1 MPSALPLARVE
12 DTMLTD
18 QELKLVDAI
27 ATLGM
32 SQRVA
37 AQFAGYASQGAVT
50 AALNRPLVVQAIADT
65 RAANAEV
72 LNITREKMHMGLNEA
87 VEMARMLGDPASMIR
102 GWRERGLIAGF
113 YDESPDARRGVT
125 DLQKKAMDRVKEL
138 SDEDLIALTAKKVE
152 GITIDQTP
160 EVRSEDGQGEAYAE
174 RSESVEARAEGPG
187 EDTPHPVRDGD
198 TGADQGTRSRVSSRA
213 PRRDQPKAKR
223 AVPPAQART
232 KASPKPA
239 AVGGHRR
246 AEKRRAAD
254 KVSARS

>member
-1 MPSALPLARVE
+1 MAAALPLARVE

-18 QELKLVDAI
+18 QELRLVEAI

-37 AQFAGYASQGAVT
+37 AQYAGYASYGAVQ

-72 LNITREKMHMGLNEA
+72 LNITRDKMHLGLHEA
-87 VEMARMLGDPASMIR
+87 IELARIMGDPASMIR
-102 GWRERGLIAGF
+102 GWRERGLISGF

-125 DLQKKAMDRVKEL
+125 DLQKKAMDRVKEMT
-138 SDEDLIALTAKKVE
+138 DEDLIALTAKKVE
-152 GITIDQTP
+152 GITIDQ
-160 EVRSEDGQGEAYAE
+160 VRESDGQGQAHAE
-174 RSESVEARAEGPG
+174 RSEGAEAWAEKAEGAEHGRPGRSNARAQESSESSVPG
-187 EDTPHPVRDGD
+187 
-198 TGADQGTRSRVSSRA
+198 RA
-213 PRRDQPKAKR
+213 PRRDQPKAAR

-232 KASPKPA
+232 KAQAKPTLVVKA
-239 AVGGHRR
+239 RR
-246 AEKRRAAD
+246 AGKPGASR